1 MNLKFAAALGRV
13 LSGNAAPVF
22 HGLIIAVPVMI
33 WILTPS
39 YSRGVTLETAEFV
52 VSVSDGEGNQR
63 SITADVVPY
72 LPDLACFGWRLRL
85 NDAPRLIKY
94 REVLTLPEPP
104 AFWSGEDDAYSPHR
118 FSADRT
124 TATTEEFAA
133 PDEEGWISSNW
144 CIAEGDPVGPHSIDV
159 FIDDS
164 LVKHFDFEVKHTGTA
179 ND

>member
-1 MNLKFAAALGRV
+1 MNLDFADTLRRAGRGLMVALPLAA
-13 LSGNAAPVF
+13 
-22 HGLIIAVPVMI
+22 
-33 WILTPS
+33 WTLTPS
-39 YSRGVTLETAEFV
+39 VSHGVTLETAEFV
-52 VSVSDGEGNQR
+52 VSVSDGEGNLR

-85 NDAPRLIKY
+85 SDAPGLVKY
-94 REVLTLPEPP
+94 REVLKLPEPP

-133 PDEEGWISSNW
+133 PDEEGWISSTW

-159 FIDDS
+159 YIDDA
-164 LVKHFDFEVKHTGTA
+164 LVKHFDFEVKPAGA
-179 ND
+179 SRD